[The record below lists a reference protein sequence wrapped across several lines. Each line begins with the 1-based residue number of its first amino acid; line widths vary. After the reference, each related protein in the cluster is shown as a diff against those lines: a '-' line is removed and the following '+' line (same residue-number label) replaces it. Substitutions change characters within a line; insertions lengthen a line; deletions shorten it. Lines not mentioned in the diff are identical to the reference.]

1 MSIYEIPP
9 TDDRSGVEDA
19 GPAELPHLHGAD
31 HVLVVPDYIDEDGD
45 QADVGSPGSPGTPG
59 TPGMGASPSERIA
72 KFKATREKR
81 EQLALGVVL
90 IFLLFLQIGAIGTA
104 GWLYRHPDQLYTP
117 TGLLVYINLW
127 NLQFMCVY
135 AFQTIPLDLEALAS
149 EFRWKNIAAGRVPG
163 LVSIGAWAFFPV
175 SDVFSVIAIRAKYG
189 WPSVSIVA
197 LVEMYLLRWK
207 WEFASAPMHPS
218 ANHPLMRRPTV
229 VEWTVMKA
237 GAWGAGCYPMFDL
250 YCIHDGQWDGRSVG
264 RLGGFVL
271 VLAQWMV
278 CVVWWMKRARV
289 R

>member
-1 MSIYEIPP
+1 MSIYEIQA

-19 GPAELPHLHGAD
+19 GPAELPYLHGTD

-45 QADVGSPGSPGTPG
+45 QADVGSPGTPG
-59 TPGMGASPSERIA
+59 TSGMGASPSERIA
-72 KFKATREKR
+72 EFKATREKR

-90 IFLLFLQIGAIGTA
+90 IFLLFVMIGALVA
-104 GWLYRHPDQLYTP
+104 CAWLYNHPDQLYTP
-117 TGLLVYINLW
+117 TGLLVYIHLF
-127 NLQFMCVY
+127 NLQFMCIY
-135 AFQTIPLDLEALAS
+135 AFGSIPLDLEALAS
-149 EFRWKNIAAGRVPG
+149 EFRWKNIADGRLPG

-175 SDVFSVIAIRAKYG
+175 SDVFTVIVLRAKYG

-197 LVEMYLLRWK
+197 LTEMYLLRWK
-207 WEFASAPMHPS
+207 WEFASAPMHS
-218 ANHPLMRRPTV
+218 SDNHLLTRRPTV
-229 VEWTVMKA
+229 VEWAAMKA
-237 GAWGAGCYPMFDL
+237 GAWSAGCYPIFDL

-264 RLGGFVL
+264 RLGGLVL